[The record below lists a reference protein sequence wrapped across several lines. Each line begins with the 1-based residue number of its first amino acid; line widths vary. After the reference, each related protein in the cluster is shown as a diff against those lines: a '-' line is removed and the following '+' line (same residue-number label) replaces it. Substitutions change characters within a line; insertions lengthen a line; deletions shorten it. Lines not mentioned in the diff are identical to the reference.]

1 MTTFTVS
8 PGLTPYL
15 FYVSLHLE
23 GRVKLAVAVLTLR
36 EVAEVNV
43 LLLTGVYVTLD
54 VHHGLDVV
62 VQHLITVP
70 ALENKG
76 QKELIKVLKYCIMAL
91 MLLYSILLQ
100 YQHWKQRREMG

>member
-8 PGLTPYL
+8 RDITPYL
-15 FYVSLHLE
+15 LYVGLHLE
-23 GRVKLAVAVLTLR
+23 GRVKLAIAVLTLR

-70 ALENKG
+70 ALETKDRKN
-76 QKELIKVLKYCIMAL
+76 
-91 MLLYSILLQ
+91 
-100 YQHWKQRREMG
+100 

>member
-8 PGLTPYL
+8 PGITTYL
-15 FYVSLHLE
+15 FYVGLHLE
-23 GRVKLAVAVLTLR
+23 GRVKLPVAVLTLR

-70 ALENKG
+70 ALENKEERWG
-76 QKELIKVLKYCIMAL
+76 ESKY
-91 MLLYSILLQ
+91 
-100 YQHWKQRREMG
+100 